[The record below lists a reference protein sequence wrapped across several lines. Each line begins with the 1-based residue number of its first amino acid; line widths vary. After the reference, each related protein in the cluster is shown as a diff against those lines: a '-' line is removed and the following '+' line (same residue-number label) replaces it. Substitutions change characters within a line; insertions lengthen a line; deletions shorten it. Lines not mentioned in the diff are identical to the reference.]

1 MLLHKRLKLLAVKR
15 VCTWHWNHMLPRCAV
30 SKLQP
35 RVERSGQTQG
45 MMLRAKMQQLSCVLG
60 LRQTVP
66 KVPADPRVCQQRDPQ
81 PKWKQ
86 RQLCGGYRETL
97 YDRRGSP
104 STSQTSMCNYSLNR
118 PGSQELSTTV
128 DVIGLFFFNSLML
141 LFVLHL
147 DRRCRISVL
156 YSEEHAESQR
166 QDASHR
172 GPQWDIFQQSHRP
185 GMLQLHGK
193 PTETPIQVN
202 KSFIKP
208 FFFACF
214 TFLSLFYVLH
224 LSFALHTLLCM

>member
-35 RVERSGQTQG
+35 KVERSGQTRG
-45 MMLRAKMQQLSCVLG
+45 MMLRAKTQQSSCVLG
-60 LRQTVP
+60 LRQAVP
-66 KVPADPRVCQQRDPQ
+66 KVPADPRVCGQRDPQ

-86 RQLCGGYRETL
+86 RRRRGGYRETL

-104 STSQTSMCNYSLNR
+104 STSQTSMCDCSLNR
-118 PGSQELSTTV
+118 PGSQELGTTV
-128 DVIGLFFFNSLML
+128 DVIRLFFFNSLML
-141 LFVLHL
+141 LFVPQL
-147 DRRCRISVL
+147 DCRCRISVL

-172 GPQWDIFQQSHRP
+172 GPQWDIFQQSHGL
-185 GMLQLHGK
+185 GMLQLQGK
-193 PTETPIQVN
+193 PTEMPFQVN

-208 FFFACF
+208 CFA
-214 TFLSLFYVLH
+214 FLSYFYVLH